1 MDTENAGVMLSE
13 DIEKLF
19 TLAAAQEKREQFQE
33 MLETAQ
39 RASELDPGSAQ
50 ALALKARAL
59 QKLERI
65 SEATI
70 AND

>member
-50 ALALKARAL
+50 DRK
-59 QKLERI
+59 
-65 SEATI
+65 SVV
-70 AND
+70 